1 MLGLLIRQI
10 QYLFGGVSCIF
21 IYIYIYAEM
30 IIPLR
35 AEKTHSS
42 TVTNLCECGGKY
54 LAVDKGGMM
63 ALQCA
68 DNLLTPSAPLKATLL
83 YR

>member
-1 MLGLLIRQI
+1 
-10 QYLFGGVSCIF
+10 
-21 IYIYIYAEM
+21 M

-42 TVTNLCECGGKY
+42 TVTNLCECSGKC
-54 LAVDKGGMM
+54 LGVDKGRMM
-63 ALQCA
+63 ALQCG
-68 DNLLTPSAPLKATLL
+68 DNLLTPSAPLKAALL